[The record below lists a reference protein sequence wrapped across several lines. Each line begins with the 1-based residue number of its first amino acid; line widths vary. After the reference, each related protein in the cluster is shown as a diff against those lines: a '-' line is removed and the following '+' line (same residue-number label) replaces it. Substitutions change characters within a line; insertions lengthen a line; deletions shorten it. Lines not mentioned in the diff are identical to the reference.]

1 MFKKIQHIHFVGIG
15 GSGMSGI
22 AEVLI
27 TLGYAV
33 SGSDAKET
41 DVTRRLTA
49 MGARVSIGHRAEQVR
64 GVHVVV
70 TSTAVRPDNPEV
82 VEAHAQKIPV
92 IPRIEMLAELAR
104 LKYTIAVGG
113 THGKTTTTS
122 LISLV
127 LNAGGLDP
135 TVVVGGRMHNLGTGA
150 QVGRGDYLV
159 AEADESDGS
168 FLKLAPTLAVVTNI
182 DDDHLDYWGTLSN
195 LVSGFEQF
203 ANKVPFYGRVI
214 VGVDDIG
221 SHKILEKIRR
231 PLLTYGLAPDADI
244 QARDIRP
251 SSETTAFAVCRHGK
265 KLGDIRWTA
274 AGRHNVINSLAAVA
288 VGLELDI
295 PFAKIAE
302 ALASFKGVGRR
313 LEWKGERGGV
323 AVMDDYGHHPTE
335 VKATLQ
341 ALKEKFPQ
349 RRAIVV
355 FQPHRY
361 SRTKILAEEFA
372 VSFAGADVLGL
383 LDIYAASEAP
393 VPGVTSDWL
402 ADRIRAQGTAVTR
415 LPAAE
420 GPALLRGMVKS
431 GDVVL
436 TMGAGDVWK
445 WGESLLA
452 SFPPPGG
459 AGPDPLP

>member
-1 MFKKIQHIHFVGIG
+1 MFKKIQNIHFVGIG

-22 AEVLI
+22 AEVLL

-33 SGSDAKET
+33 TGSDAKAS
-41 DVTRRLTA
+41 DVTRRLTEL
-49 MGARVSIGHRAEQVR
+49 GARVFIGHRAEQVA
-64 GVHVVV
+64 GAHVVV
-70 TSTAVRPDNPEV
+70 TSTAVRSDNPEV
-82 VEAHAQKIPV
+82 MEAHAQKIPV

-168 FLKLAPTLAVVTNI
+168 FLKLAPTLAIVTNI

-195 LVSGFEQF
+195 LVAGFEQF

-214 VGVDDIG
+214 LGVDDVG
-221 SHKILEKIRR
+221 SHKILERIRR
-231 PLLTYGLAPDADI
+231 PLLTYGLTPDADI

-251 SSETTAFAVCRHGK
+251 SPDATTFSVYRHDK
-265 KLGDIRWTA
+265 KLGDIRWSA
-274 AGRHNVINSLAAVA
+274 SGRHNVINSLAAVA

-302 ALASFKGVGRR
+302 ALASFQGVGRR
-313 LEWKGERGGV
+313 LEWKGEKGGV
-323 AVMDDYGHHPTE
+323 VVMDDYGHHPTE
-335 VKATLQ
+335 IKATLQ
-341 ALKEKFPQ
+341 ALKEKFPD

-372 VSFAGADVLGL
+372 VCFSRADVLGL
-383 LDIYAASEAP
+383 LDIYAASEVP

-402 ADRIRAQGTAVTR
+402 AERIRAQGTAVTR
-415 LPAAE
+415 LPAAD
-420 GPALLRGMVKS
+420 GIARLGALVKS

-436 TMGAGDVWK
+436 TLGAGDVWK
-445 WGESLLA
+445 WGENLLA
-452 SFPPPGG
+452 S
-459 AGPDPLP
+459 LSS

>member
-1 MFKKIQHIHFVGIG
+1 MFKKIQNIHFVGIG

-22 AEVLI
+22 AEVLL

-33 SGSDAKET
+33 TGSDAKES
-41 DVTRRLTA
+41 DVTRRLTT
-49 MGARVSIGHRAEQVR
+49 MGARVFIGHRAEQS
-64 GVHVVV
+64 GGAHVVV
-70 TSTAVRPDNPEV
+70 TSTAVLPDNPEV
-82 VEAHAQKIPV
+82 AEAHRQKIPV

-127 LNAGGLDP
+127 LNAGGVDP

-150 QVGRGDYLV
+150 RVGRGDYLV

-168 FLKLAPTLAVVTNI
+168 FLKLAPTLAIVTNI

-195 LVSGFEQF
+195 LVAGFEQF

-214 VGVDDIG
+214 LGVDDAG
-221 SHKILEKIRR
+221 SHKILERIRR
-231 PLLTYGLAPDADI
+231 PLLTYGLTPDADI

-251 SSETTAFAVCRHGK
+251 APAATTFSVFRRDA

-274 AGRHNVINSLAAVA
+274 SGRHNVINSLAAVA

-302 ALASFKGVGRR
+302 ALASFQGVGRR
-313 LEWKGERGGV
+313 LEFKGEAGGV

-341 ALKEKFPQ
+341 ALKEKFPD
-349 RRAIVV
+349 RRAVV
-355 FQPHRY
+355 LFQPHRY
-361 SRTKILAEEFA
+361 SRTKILADEFA
-372 VSFAGADVLGL
+372 ACFSRADVLGL

-393 VPGVTSDWL
+393 MAGVTSDWL
-402 ADRIRAQGTAVTR
+402 ADRIRAQGTPVTR
-415 LPAAE
+415 LPAVD
-420 GPALLRGMVKS
+420 GPARLRGLVKK

-436 TMGAGDVWK
+436 TLGAGDVWK
-445 WGESLLA
+445 WGENLLA
-452 SFPPPGG
+452 SFSS
-459 AGPDPLP
+459 

>member
-1 MFKKIQHIHFVGIG
+1 MFKKIKNIHFVGIG

-22 AEVLI
+22 AEVLL

-33 SGSDAKET
+33 TGSDAKASDT
-41 DVTRRLTA
+41 TRRLTD
-49 MGARVSIGHRAEQVR
+49 MGARVFIGHRAEQVS
-64 GVHVVV
+64 GAHVVV

-150 QVGRGDYLV
+150 RVGRGEYLV

-195 LVSGFEQF
+195 LVAGFEQF

-214 VGVDDIG
+214 LGVDDVG
-221 SHKILEKIRR
+221 SHKILERIRR

-244 QARDIRP
+244 QARDVCP
-251 SSETTAFAVCRHGK
+251 SPDATSFSVYRQDK
-265 KLGDIRWTA
+265 KLGDIRWSA
-274 AGRHNVINSLAAVA
+274 SGRHNVINSLAAVA

-302 ALASFKGVGRR
+302 ALASFQGVGRR
-313 LEWKGERGGV
+313 LELKGEQDGV
-323 AVMDDYGHHPTE
+323 VVMDDYGHHPTE
-335 VKATLQ
+335 IKATLQ
-341 ALKEKFPQ
+341 ALKEKFPD

-372 VSFAGADVLGL
+372 VCFARADVLGL

-402 ADRIRAQGTAVTR
+402 AERIRAQGTAVTR

-420 GPALLRGMVKS
+420 GPGRLRALVKK

-436 TMGAGDVWK
+436 TLGAGDVWK
-445 WGESLLA
+445 WGENLLA
-452 SFPPPGG
+452 
-459 AGPDPLP
+459 ALH

>member
-1 MFKKIQHIHFVGIG
+1 MFKKIQRIHFVGIG

-22 AEVLI
+22 AEVLL

-33 SGSDAKET
+33 SGSDAKES
-41 DVTRRLTA
+41 DVTRRLA
-49 MGARVSIGHRAEQVR
+49 ELGARVFIGHRAENAA
-64 GVHVVV
+64 GAHVVV
-70 TSTAVRPDNPEV
+70 TSTAVRADNPEV
-82 VEAHAQKIPV
+82 TEAHAKKIPV

-195 LVSGFEQF
+195 LVAGFEQF

-214 VGVDDIG
+214 LGVDDIG
-221 SHKILEKIRR
+221 SRKILEKIRR

-251 SSETTAFAVCRHGK
+251 APEATVFSVFRHDS
-265 KLGDIRWTA
+265 KLGEIKWSA
-274 AGRHNVINSLAAVA
+274 SGRHNVINSLAAVA

-302 ALASFKGVGRR
+302 ALASFQGVGRR
-313 LEWKGERGGV
+313 LEWKGEQGGV

-335 VKATLQ
+335 IKATLQ
-341 ALKEKFPQ
+341 ALKEKFPD
-349 RRAIVV
+349 RRTVV
-355 FQPHRY
+355 LFQPHRY
-361 SRTKILAEEFA
+361 SRTRILAEEFA
-372 VSFAGADVLGL
+372 GCFARADAVGL

-402 ADRIRAQGTAVTR
+402 AERIRAQGTAVTR
-415 LPAAE
+415 LPAAT
-420 GPALLRGMVKS
+420 GPELLRQMVKK

-436 TMGAGDVWK
+436 TLGAGDVWK
-445 WGESLLA
+445 WGENLLA
-452 SFPPPGG
+452 T
-459 AGPDPLP
+459 LRR

>member
-1 MFKKIQHIHFVGIG
+1 MFKNIKNIHFVGIG

-33 SGSDAKET
+33 TGSDAKASE
-41 DVTRRLTA
+41 VTRRLTE
-49 MGARVSIGHRAEQVR
+49 MGARVFIGHRAEHVA
-64 GVHVVV
+64 GAHVVV
-70 TSTAVRPDNPEV
+70 TSTAVRPDNPEAL
-82 VEAHAQKIPV
+82 EAHARKIPV

-150 QVGRGDYLV
+150 RVGRGDYLV

-168 FLKLAPTLAVVTNI
+168 FLKLAPTVAVITNI
-182 DDDHLDYWGTLSN
+182 DDDHLDYWGTLAN
-195 LVSGFEQF
+195 LVAGFEQF

-214 VGVDDIG
+214 VGVDDEG
-221 SHKILEKIRR
+221 ARKILEKIRR
-231 PLLTYGLAPDADI
+231 PLITYGLAPDADI

-251 SSETTAFAVCRHGK
+251 GSDTTVFSVHRNGSS
-265 KLGDIRWTA
+265 LGEIRWSA

-302 ALASFKGVGRR
+302 ALASFQGVGRR
-313 LEWKGERGGV
+313 LEFKGERGGI

-335 VKATLQ
+335 IKATLQ
-341 ALKEKFPQ
+341 ALREKFPN
-349 RRAIVV
+349 RRVVVV

-361 SRTKILAEEFA
+361 SRTRILAEEFA
-372 VSFAGADVLGL
+372 ASFSRADVVGL

-393 VPGVTSDWL
+393 VSGVTSDWL
-402 ADRIRAQGTAVTR
+402 AERIRAQGTSVTR
-415 LPAAE
+415 LPAVG
-420 GPALLRGMVKS
+420 GPALLQRMVKS

-436 TMGAGDVWK
+436 TLGAGDVWK
-445 WGESLLA
+445 WGETLLVSL
-452 SFPPPGG
+452 S
-459 AGPDPLP
+459 